1 VIELP
6 RPWLSSYAPA
16 VPSDVQTQEPV
27 TRTLC
32 RSAADFPT
40 RVATDFMGAVTT
52 YDALLRRVDRAAQA
66 LQDLGVRRGDRV
78 AIVLP
83 NCATHVVAFYAVL
96 RLGGVVVEHNPT
108 YTPAELRHQL
118 ADSGAVVALVW
129 EKAVAA
135 VLQVRADT
143 ELRTV
148 VAVNLAADLPT
159 VKRAALHLPVSAA
172 RKTRASMRSRVHD
185 SSVLRWHR
193 LVRAARPLPAE
204 HPHPE
209 MDDVA
214 LLQYTGGTTGTPKG
228 AVLRHRH
235 VAINALQGHAWTQ
248 RGLGTEVIVA
258 ALPFFH
264 AFGLMLCMTYGVR
277 IAATLVI
284 FPRFDVDAVLAAQE
298 RRPITFIPGVP
309 PMFERLA
316 AAARAT
322 GADLRSITHSISGAM
337 SLPLATAE
345 AWEEVTGG
353 LLVEGYGM
361 TETSPVAL
369 GSPFTADRRPGM
381 LGLPFPSTYIRIVD
395 PEQPERDV
403 EPGESGELLI
413 SGPQVFDGYWQRP
426 EETAE
431 CLLEQGGRTWL
442 RTGDVVVVED
452 GFVRLIDRIKE
463 VIITGGF
470 NVYPSQVE
478 DALRQMPGIQD
489 VAVVGLPGGD
499 LGEKVVA
506 AIVLAEGATRIEM
519 AAVRAWS
526 EQHLARYAHPR
537 DLVVLPELPRS
548 QIGKVLRRVVREQ
561 LLDQPDPAQEPAA
574 DRAEA
579 TAAAATPGLADPP
592 EAATR

>member
-1 VIELP
+1 VNDLP
-6 RPWLSSYAPA
+6 RPWLSLYAPG
-16 VPSDVQTQEPV
+16 VPDDVTVTEPV
-27 TRTLC
+27 TQTLC

-66 LQDLGVRRGDRV
+66 LADLGVRPGDRV

-83 NCATHVVAFYAVL
+83 NSATHVVAFYAVL
-96 RLGGVVVEHNPT
+96 RLGAVVVEHNPT
-108 YTPAELRHQL
+108 YTAAELRHQL

-135 VLQVRADT
+135 VLQVQRDT
-143 ELRTV
+143 AVRTV
-148 VAVNLAADLPT
+148 VSVNLAADLPG

-172 RKTRASMRSRVHD
+172 RKTRASMRSRVTD
-185 SSVLRWHR
+185 RSVLRWDR
-193 LVRAARPLPAE
+193 LVGAARPLPTE
-204 HPHPE
+204 HPHPGL
-209 MDDVA
+209 DDMA

-228 AVLRHRH
+228 AVLRHRQ
-235 VAINALQGHAWTQ
+235 VAVNALQGHAWTQ
-248 RGLGTEVIVA
+248 RGLGSETIVA

-264 AFGLMLCMTYGVR
+264 AFGLMLCLTYAVR
-277 IAATLVI
+277 IAATIVI
-284 FPRFDVDAVLAAQE
+284 FPRFDVDAVLAAQR

-322 GADLRSITHSISGAM
+322 GTDLTSITHSISGAM
-337 SLPLATAE
+337 ALPQATAE

-369 GSPFTADRRPGM
+369 GSPFTAARRPGM
-381 LGLPFPSTYIRIVD
+381 LGLPFPSTHIRVVD
-395 PEQPERDV
+395 PEAPERDV

-413 SGPQVFDGYWQRP
+413 SGPQVFDGYWHRP

-431 CLLEQGGRTWL
+431 CLIEHGGRTWL

-489 VAVVGLPGGD
+489 VAVVGVPGGD

-506 AIVLAEGATRIEM
+506 AIVLAEGATRIEL

-548 QIGKVLRRVVREQ
+548 QIGKVLRRVVRQ
-561 LLDQPDPAQEPAA
+561 QVLDRPAPGDPGADDAAA
-574 DRAEA
+574 DQGPSE
-579 TAAAATPGLADPP
+579 PGA
-592 EAATR
+592 